1 MSHPRTRRRL
11 GLPGGRPGGIIRRID
26 ARDITPIE
34 DGAPHMPL
42 LLALLALT
50 VVFGPIAVTL
60 VARRQARHRE
70 RLESA
75 YSRYD
80 RP

>member
-1 MSHPRTRRRL
+1 MAH
-11 GLPGGRPGGIIRRID
+11 
-26 ARDITPIE
+26 
-34 DGAPHMPL
+34 AP

-50 VVFGPIAVTL
+50 VVFGPIAVTF
-60 VARRQARHRE
+60 VARRRARHRE

-80 RP
+80 RPAPSR

>member
-1 MSHPRTRRRL
+1 
-11 GLPGGRPGGIIRRID
+11 LPGGCSGGIIRQID

-34 DGAPHMPL
+34 DGGPHMPL

-50 VVFGPIAVTL
+50 VVFGPIAVTFI
-60 VARRQARHRE
+60 APRQSRRRE
-70 RLESA
+70 RLESV

-80 RP
+80 RPAPREPRR